1 MKEWRY
7 MMNTDASF
15 QHSALIKTRNEQM
28 YLKNAVRPSSGVH
41 RLGEYVTKST
51 QLFWRLVVEQHQ
63 INQSHPA
70 DLVLCLPNIKLPC
83 VPQCFIAEY
92 IRITFL

>member
-1 MKEWRY
+1 MKAWRY

-70 DLVLCLPNIKLPC
+70 DLVLCLPNIKLP
-83 VPQCFIAEY
+83 
-92 IRITFL
+92 